1 MTTSRTAG
9 RWRTAVAGVFI
20 AASAFSVA
28 ACGEDVVDDVE
39 QNVEE
44 GVNDVEQEVEE
55 GVDDAEQEVEE
66 ETDGEGGDG

>member
-1 MTTSRTAG
+1 MSTSRTAR

-28 ACGEDVVDDVE
+28 ACGEDVVDDDVE

-44 GVNDVEQEVEE
+44 GVEDVEQEVEE
-55 GVDDAEQEVEE
+55 G
-66 ETDGEGGDG
+66 TDGEDDDG